1 MREHVLWNPLNSVDK
16 CEKMLKYTTNCD
28 DLQWDGKLIAIL
40 FQNRFTGY
48 QATNEYALEATD
60 CLCYRF
66 FPSISDIHSNHKEI
80 VELFIIPS
88 LFCLLRNVCEYFCT
102 ISKVTSHNLWIS
114 NVSQLYKALV

>member
-1 MREHVLWNPLNSVDK
+1 
-16 CEKMLKYTTNCD
+16 MLKYTTNCD

-48 QATNEYALEATD
+48 QATNEYGLEATD
-60 CLCYRF
+60 CLCCRF
-66 FPSISDIHSNHKEI
+66 FPSISDILSNHKEI

-88 LFCLLRNVCEYFCT
+88 LFCILRNVCEYFCT